1 MRWILVLLLLL
12 IALLTAAATSL
23 RSASRLWLR
32 DWVEQQLTGKG
43 TAEAYL
49 ERLHDLLAASVSAAA
64 LVAILAGIAIGARPD
79 ENTLGTA
86 LAIVAFGLATLV
98 LGQLLPRA
106 LGRRWSSRL
115 VPVLLPTLRGT
126 SALLSPVQR
135 LASAVSA
142 ASVRPAVGEQSRR
155 EGFEELLREGQLE
168 GQLEG
173 IGERDELDIITGV
186 VQFGERVLRDVMTPR
201 TAVFAVDIALSP
213 LEMAAVIASSGY
225 SRVPVYRESL
235 DEIVGVVH
243 VFDVFRDGGERMA
256 PLRPVP
262 HAPATKRVSE
272 MLFEML
278 RGQFHFAV
286 VVDEFGGTAGIAT
299 LEDLLEELVGDIH
312 DEHDE
317 PAIADV
323 GHSRHAVVLDASM
336 PASEV
341 AARFDAVLP
350 EWVDD
355 RAQPLAGLIV
365 RALGRIPVV
374 GERFVLG
381 SLELTVVRATATR
394 IQRLLAQRVQTA
406 PAVALRAPQ

>member
-1 MRWILVLLLLL
+1 MIWILAFLLLLT
-12 IALLTAAATSL
+12 ALLTAAATAL

-32 DWVEQQLTGKG
+32 DWVEQQLTGKV

-49 ERLHDLLAASVSAAA
+49 ERLHELLAASVSAGA
-64 LVAILAGIAIGARPD
+64 LLAICAGITIGSHPD
-79 ENTLGTA
+79 ADPLATI
-86 LAIVAFGLATLV
+86 LAIVLFGLATLL

-106 LGRRWSSRL
+106 LARRWSSTL

-126 SALLSPVQR
+126 SALLSPLQHA
-135 LASAVSA
+135 ASALA
-142 ASVRPAVGEQSRR
+142 AAAVHPGTVELSRR
-155 EGFEELLREGQLE
+155 EGFEELLREGE
-168 GQLEG
+168 LEG
-173 IGERDELDIITGV
+173 IGQREEIDIITGV

-225 SRVPVYRESL
+225 SRVPVYRGSL

-256 PLRPVP
+256 PLRVVP

-278 RGQFHFAV
+278 RGQFHLAV

-317 PAIADV
+317 PAPVDV
-323 GHSRHAVVLDASM
+323 GHSRHAIVVDAAM
-336 PASEV
+336 PVGDV
-341 AARFDAVLP
+341 ATRFEAMLP
-350 EWVDD
+350 DWVED
-355 RAQPLAGLIV
+355 RSQPLAGLLV
-365 RALGRIPVV
+365 RGLGRIPVV

-381 SLELTVVRATATR
+381 ALELTVVRATNTH
-394 IQRLLAQRVQTA
+394 IQRLLAQHVDTV
-406 PAVALRAPQ
+406 PAVELLPPQ

>member
-1 MRWILVLLLLL
+1 MIWILGLLLALTV
-12 IALLTAAATSL
+12 LLTASATAL

-32 DWVEQQLTGKG
+32 DWVEQQLTGKV

-49 ERLHDLLAASVSAAA
+49 ERLHELLAASVSAGALIAIAA
-64 LVAILAGIAIGARPD
+64 GVAIGAHPD
-79 ENTLGTA
+79 ADPLA
-86 LAIVAFGLATLV
+86 VLLAIVLFGLATLV

-106 LGRRWSSRL
+106 IARRWSSQL

-126 SALLSPVQR
+126 SALLSPLQR
-135 LASAVSA
+135 TASSVSA
-142 ASVRPAVGEQSRR
+142 ALVHPVTNEQSRR

-168 GQLEG
+168 G
-173 IGERDELDIITGV
+173 IGEREEIDIITGV
-186 VQFGERVLRDVMTPR
+186 VQFGERLLRDVMTPR

-235 DEIVGVVH
+235 DEVVGVVH
-243 VFDVFRDGGERMA
+243 VFDVFRGGGERMA

-262 HAPATKRVSE
+262 HAPATKLVSE

-286 VVDEFGGTAGIAT
+286 VADEFGGTAGIVT

-317 PAIADV
+317 PAADV
-323 GHSRHAVVLDASM
+323 GYSRHALVLDASS
-336 PASEV
+336 PAGDV
-341 AARFDAVLP
+341 ASRFDVTLP
-350 EWVDD
+350 EWVDES
-355 RAQPLAGLIV
+355 QPIAGLLV

-374 GERFVLG
+374 GERFELG
-381 SLELTVVRATATR
+381 ALELTVVRATLVRVQR
-394 IQRLLAQRVQTA
+394 ILAQRTDAA
-406 PAVALRAPQ
+406 PAIPIGPPQ

>member
-1 MRWILVLLLLL
+1 M
-12 IALLTAAATSL
+12 
-23 RSASRLWLR
+23 
-32 DWVEQQLTGKG
+32 
-43 TAEAYL
+43 
-49 ERLHDLLAASVSAAA
+49 
-64 LVAILAGIAIGARPD
+64 
-79 ENTLGTA
+79 
-86 LAIVAFGLATLV
+86 
-98 LGQLLPRA
+98 
-106 LGRRWSSRL
+106 
-115 VPVLLPTLRGT
+115 
-126 SALLSPVQR
+126 
-135 LASAVSA
+135 ASA
-142 ASVRPAVGEQSRR
+142 
-155 EGFEELLREGQLE
+155 
-168 GQLEG
+168 
-173 IGERDELDIITGV
+173 DEIDIITGV

-201 TAVFAVDIALSP
+201 TAVFAVDIPLSP

-225 SRVPVYRESL
+225 SRVPVYRDSL

-286 VVDEFGGTAGIAT
+286 VADEFGGTAGIVT

-317 PAIADV
+317 PAVADV
-323 GHSRHAVVLDASM
+323 GPSRRAVVINALM

-341 AARFDAVLP
+341 AARFDAFLP
-350 EWVDD
+350 DWIEDGS
-355 RAQPLAGLIV
+355 QPLGGIIV

-381 SLELTVVRATATR
+381 PLELTVVRATATR
-394 IQRLLAQRVQTA
+394 IQRLLAQREDTA
-406 PAVALRAPQ
+406 LPVALRAPK